1 MYLSGYTDPSITSHH
16 GSSWRADVSDA
27 AISPTS
33 CDIQKTPRISHG
45 GFQQVGL
52 EGSSFL
58 GSLAVGDWNFR
69 NPKWSKDEGPPRMK
83 FHIPGTQMTSIFE
96 GQPPKTRPFPIKTK
110 IMNEFHNGWWFLQDF
125 EVINLREERSNLT
138 SYS

>member
-1 MYLSGYTDPSITSHH
+1 MAHLGEPTFRMPPSPQRLATSKKLRGYLMVA
-16 GSSWRADVSDA
+16 SSRL
-27 AISPTS
+27 
-33 CDIQKTPRISHG
+33 
-45 GFQQVGL
+45 GL
-52 EGSSFL
+52 EGSIFL

-69 NPKWSKDEGPPRMK
+69 NPKWSKDAARTPPRMK
-83 FHIPGTQMTSIFE
+83 FHIPGTQMTSMFE

-110 IMNEFHNGWWFLQDF
+110 TMNEFHNGWWFLQDF